1 MNRKLSCLYT
11 GVFAVSML
19 WGSVS
24 ADSEIKSTLTDQ
36 TSVAVTIYNE
46 NLALVKD
53 SRTIALPSG
62 EFKLAFSEV
71 SAQIRPE
78 TTILRNRSDSG
89 QITLLEQNFDYDL
102 LTPEK
107 LLDKYVGRTVT
118 VIKTNPATGSES
130 AEQALVLSANNGVIL
145 QFPDRI
151 ETGVS
156 GRIVYS
162 DVPNHLR
169 DRPTLV
175 MSLQNETEGEQNL
188 ELSYLTRGLSWQ
200 SDYVAELGSDETT
213 MDLAGWM
220 TLDNQ
225 SGARY
230 ENALLQLVAGDVQ
243 QVQQQLQRTFKS
255 DVVMESM
262 AAAPAMQE
270 ESLLDYH
277 LYTLERPTTL
287 ADNQKKQVAFMSV
300 SQVPVQKTYLLNG
313 FGQLYGGQM
322 AGLPQKEDIGVY
334 LNYVNDEAS
343 GLGKPMPKGIV
354 RVYKK
359 DSQDRIQFVG
369 EDRIDHTPKNSDL
382 RLKLGNAFDVT
393 ANRIQSDFKKLP
405 AEAQYRYVAEIEQ
418 IINISNAR
426 DVAAEVIIREPIP
439 GDWEILNE
447 TNPHIKTSAN
457 SVEWLVTVPPDSEV
471 EHRYRVKVRY

>member
-1 MNRKLSCLYT
+1 MFKMMNHLYK
-11 GVFAVSML
+11 GVLAACML

-24 ADSEIKSTLTDQ
+24 ADSEIKSTVADQ
-36 TSVAVTIYNE
+36 SSVAVTIYNE

-53 SRTIALPSG
+53 SRSVTLPSG
-62 EFKLAFSEV
+62 EIKLAFAEV

-78 TTILRNRSDSG
+78 TSILRNLSEGSE
-89 QITLLEQNFDYDL
+89 ITLLEQNFDYDL
-102 LTPEK
+102 LTPAK
-107 LLDKYVGRTVT
+107 LLDKYVGRTVE
-118 VIKTNPATGSES
+118 VVKTNPATGAES
-130 AEQALVLSANNGVIL
+130 SEQALVLSANNGVVL
-145 QFPDRI
+145 QFSDRI
-151 ETGVS
+151 ETGVP

-175 MSLQNETEGEQNL
+175 MTLLNTAAGQQDL

-200 SDYVAELGSDETT
+200 SDYVAELNSEETSV
-213 MDLAGWM
+213 DLAGWM

-225 SGARY
+225 SGTRY

-255 DVVMESM
+255 GMVMESM

-300 SQVPVQKTYLLNG
+300 SQVPVQKSYLLNG

-322 AGLPQKEDIGVY
+322 SGVPQKEDIGVF

-359 DSQDRIQFVG
+359 DSQGRIQFVG

-382 RLKLGNAFDVT
+382 QLKLGNAFDVT
-393 ANRIQSDFKKLP
+393 ADRIQSDFKKLP
-405 AEAQYRYVAEIEQ
+405 AEAQYRFVAEIEQ
-418 IINISNAR
+418 VINISNAR
-426 DVAAEVIIREPIP
+426 DIAAEVTIREPIP
-439 GDWEILNE
+439 GDWEIVSE
-447 TNPHIKTSAN
+447 SNPHIKTSAN
-457 SVEWLVTVPPDSEV
+457 SVEWLVTVPPEGEV